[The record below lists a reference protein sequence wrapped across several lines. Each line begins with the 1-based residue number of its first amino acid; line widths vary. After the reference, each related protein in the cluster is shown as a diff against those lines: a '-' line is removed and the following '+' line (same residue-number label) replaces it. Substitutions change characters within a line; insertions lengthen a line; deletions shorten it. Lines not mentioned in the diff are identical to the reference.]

1 MRDTDQGLVDEQIR
15 YYRHRAPEYD
25 EWFYRQGRYD
35 YGPDHRRQWHHE
47 LAEAREA
54 LDAHRPSGRILE
66 LACGTGLWTQ
76 LLARYPGALTALDV
90 SNEVLARNRARVRS
104 KAVRYHQCDIFRW
117 MPDERYDFV
126 FFGFWLSHVPPSR
139 FEQFWAQL
147 RVTLAPGG
155 TVFFVD
161 NRYHKKNSARD
172 HQTDRCQVTERRA
185 LNDGRMFDIVKV
197 FYEPEGLTERLEG
210 LGWHGDFRLTSNFFI
225 YGTASIA
232 R

>member
-25 EWFYRQGRYD
+25 ERFYRQGRYD

-104 KAVRYHQCDIFRW
+104 KAVRYH
-117 MPDERYDFV
+117 
-126 FFGFWLSHVPPSR
+126 
-139 FEQFWAQL
+139 
-147 RVTLAPGG
+147 
-155 TVFFVD
+155 
-161 NRYHKKNSARD
+161 
-172 HQTDRCQVTERRA
+172 
-185 LNDGRMFDIVKV
+185 
-197 FYEPEGLTERLEG
+197 
-210 LGWHGDFRLTSNFFI
+210 
-225 YGTASIA
+225 
-232 R
+232 